1 MWTLITLTQCAQ
13 ALPPVC
19 GQASEEDVDA
29 GVCASRALRR
39 IAETAGGGEGG
50 RGNAKTRLSTPTS
63 VAFSHLKVLLD
74 DEALITARKALE
86 SLRASNP
93 ARATI
98 AENLLAFVRAFV
110 RGGAAPAPAGK
121 QKSPAKDADAR
132 AASPSKRALAVA
144 CAELLPAVAY
154 FHFESR
160 RSRGGKNRTRNRSA
174 LCVSALRTI
183 GVVAS
188 ASTKAAA
195 YVAEVRSIHWSP
207 YDRVGVVNADP

>member
-1 MWTLITLTQCAQ
+1 
-13 ALPPVC
+13 
-19 GQASEEDVDA
+19 
-29 GVCASRALRR
+29 
-39 IAETAGGGEGG
+39 
-50 RGNAKTRLSTPTS
+50 
-63 VAFSHLKVLLD
+63 
-74 DEALITARKALE
+74 
-86 SLRASNP
+86 
-93 ARATI
+93 
-98 AENLLAFVRAFV
+98 
-110 RGGAAPAPAGK
+110 
-121 QKSPAKDADAR
+121 
-132 AASPSKRALAVA
+132 VA